1 MAYYIKSKN
10 VFDRDTYISGTD
22 TTAEKD
28 FRWTEDFSKRRIFP
42 TLFQAETVINNDE
55 SIVTGINGMTYK
67 TAKWRKAIIVDN
79 DNPIVESEPEPVVES
94 EPVVKSKPIKSW
106 PIGDQ

>member
-10 VFDRDTYISGTD
+10 VFGNDTYITGED

-28 FRWTEDFSKRRIFP
+28 LRWTDNFSDRKVFP
-42 TLFQAETVINNDE
+42 TLFQAEQVINNDE

-67 TAKWRKAIIVDN
+67 TTKWRKAIIVDN
-79 DNPIVESEPEPVVES
+79 DNPIIEPEPVVEP
-94 EPVVKSKPIKSW
+94 EPDVEPEKDNIKSW
-106 PIGDQ
+106 PVGNQ

>member
-10 VFDRDTYISGTD
+10 VFGDDAYICSSEDLKWTD
-22 TTAEKD
+22 
-28 FRWTEDFSKRRIFP
+28 DFSQRKLFP

-55 SIVTGINGMTYK
+55 TVVSGINDMTYK
-67 TAKWRKAIIVDN
+67 TTKWRKAIIVDN
-79 DNPIVESEPEPVVES
+79 DNPIVEPEPEPVVES
-94 EPVVKSKPIKSW
+94 EPVVKSKSIKTW

>member
-67 TAKWRKAIIVDN
+67 TAKWRKATIVS
-79 DNPIVESEPEPVVES
+79 ES
-94 EPVVKSKPIKSW
+94 
-106 PIGDQ
+106 